1 VARGPRTLLP
11 VDPDRGEI
19 SMRDR
24 LCRGGLIAA
33 LVAGLVLAL
42 AGCGGDDSSKS
53 GGGGSAGPKTI
64 TVGTLPIANAA
75 PMYLGMQ
82 KGFFEAEGLKI
93 KPHVGEGGAALIP
106 ALMSNQDQ
114 FAFVG
119 VIPAITAVA
128 KSLPIKIVTSS
139 DDAAA
144 TEERDW
150 QTLVVPKGSSIHGV
164 DDLPGKTIAVN
175 ALRGLA
181 EVVIS
186 RSLEKQGVDYHK
198 VKLLEIPFPEMPA
211 ALEDHRVDAALLTE
225 PFLSAVLARG
235 GTQIDAPSV
244 ETLPSFP
251 NGVYVASAKY
261 IQQNADVV
269 DRFSRAMNKSLD
281 YAQAHPDEVRKI
293 IPTFTKTPAAAAAKL
308 RLPAFDSKLD
318 QKGIEL
324 EAQLTAKYGII
335 EKAPAYGDMVRSGSS

>member
-1 VARGPRTLLP
+1 
-11 VDPDRGEI
+11 
-19 SMRDR
+19 MRDR
-24 LCRGGLIAA
+24 LGRDGLITALIAA
-33 LVAGLVLAL
+33 IVLAV
-42 AGCGGDDSSKS
+42 AGCGGGGDSGGSGGS
-53 GGGGSAGPKTI
+53 GGGGGGSGPKTI

-75 PMYLGMQ
+75 PMYLGMK
-82 KGFFEAEGLKI
+82 KGFFAAEGLKI

-106 ALMSNQDQ
+106 ALISGQDQ

-144 TEERDW
+144 TEAKDW
-150 QTLVVPKGSSIHGV
+150 QTLVVPKGSSIRGV
-164 DDLPGKTIAVN
+164 EDLPGKTIAVN

-251 NGVYVASAKY
+251 NGVYVAASKY
-261 IQQNADVV
+261 IQQNGDMV

-281 YAQAHPDEVRKI
+281 YAQSHPDEVRQI

-308 RLPAFDSKLD
+308 RLPAFDSELD
-318 QKGIEL
+318 RNGIEL

-335 EKAPAYGDMVRSGSS
+335 EKAPAYGDLVRSGSS

>member
-1 VARGPRTLLP
+1 
-11 VDPDRGEI
+11 
-19 SMRDR
+19 MRDK
-24 LCRGGLIAA
+24 LGRGGPITA
-33 LVAGLVLAL
+33 LVATLVLAL
-42 AGCGGDDSSKS
+42 AAC
-53 GGGGSAGPKTI
+53 GGGGSSDTGGGGSSSATKTI

-82 KGFFEAEGLKI
+82 KGFFAAEGLKI

-106 ALMSNQDQ
+106 ALLSDQDQ

-128 KSLPIKIVTSS
+128 KDLPIKIVTSS

-144 TEERDW
+144 TEARDW
-150 QTLVVPKGSSIHGV
+150 QTLVVPKGSSIHDVG
-164 DDLPGKTIAVN
+164 DLPGKTIAVN

-251 NGVYVASAKY
+251 NGVYVASSKY
-261 IQQNADVV
+261 IEQHSDVV

-281 YAQAHPDEVRKI
+281 YARAHPDEVRKV
-293 IPTFTKTPAAAAAKL
+293 IPTFTKTPAAAAEKL

-318 QKGIEL
+318 RKGIEL

-335 EKAPAYGDMVRSGSS
+335 EKAPAYDGMVRSGGS